1 MNIVKLVILFCDH
14 CVFLC
19 NMCKRFGIL
28 PPLPLL
34 SLSSFSFTS
43 SSLTVF
49 FGSGLT
55 GHEGSHWFLWFFKF

>member
-28 PPLPLL
+28 PPPLPPFPL
-34 SLSSFSFTS
+34 FP
-43 SSLTVF
+43 
-49 FGSGLT
+49 
-55 GHEGSHWFLWFFKF
+55 SHLPP